1 MYLIEGPEGQL
12 FELRTFDN
20 MKNKLYLL
28 TLSLLCVFHAASGQT
43 YGLVL
48 HGGAGTITKD
58 GLSEERQA
66 AYENG
71 LQTALETGYAV
82 LDKGGSAEDAVIAA
96 IRVLEDDSLFNA
108 GRGSVLNANGFVE
121 MDASIMRGR
130 DLNAGAVAGVT
141 KVKHPIEAAAAVML
155 NSPHVLMS
163 NAGADQFAKE
173 RGLEQE
179 PSSYFITQSSQRSLH
194 RAQTREKDQG
204 SIDDGYSDWKYGTV
218 GVAALD
224 KQGNLAAGTS
234 TGGMTNKMHNRIGDS
249 PIIGA
254 GTYANNES
262 CAVSCTGHG
271 EYFIRLNVAHEVS
284 ALMLYKGYDVHKAS
298 TYMIHT
304 SLENLGGAG
313 GLIALDRNG
322 NLAMPFNTPGM
333 FRGYKMSDGRTE
345 VLMFKSEP

>member
-1 MYLIEGPEGQL
+1 
-12 FELRTFDN
+12 
-20 MKNKLYLL
+20 MKYKLYLL
-28 TLSLLCVFHAASGQT
+28 TFSLLCVLNAAIGQT

-48 HGGAGTITKD
+48 HGGAGTITQE
-58 GLSEERQA
+58 GLSNERRT
-66 AYENG
+66 AYEKG
-71 LQTALETGYAV
+71 LQTALETGYSV
-82 LDKGGSAEDAVIAA
+82 LDNGGSAEDAVIAT

-121 MDASIMRGR
+121 MDASIMCGR

-163 NAGADQFAKE
+163 NAGADQFAE
-173 RGLEQE
+173 EQGLVQE
-179 PSSYFITQSSQRSLH
+179 PSSYFITQASKRSLK
-194 RAQTREKDQG
+194 RVQIQEKDQG
-204 SIDDGYSDWKYGTV
+204 FIDQGHSDWKYGTV

-224 KQGNLAAGTS
+224 KQGDLASGTS

-271 EYFIRLNVAHEVS
+271 EYFMRLNVAHEVS
-284 ALMLYKGYDVHKAS
+284 ALMLYKGYDVNKAS
-298 TYMIHT
+298 SYMIHT
-304 SLENLGGAG
+304 SLENLGGTG
-313 GLIALDRNG
+313 GLIALDKHG
-322 NLAMPFNTPGM
+322 NIAMPFNTPGM
-333 FRGYKMSDGRTE
+333 FRAYKMSDGRTE
-345 VLMFKSEP
+345 VLMFKPEP